1 MRLAL
6 LSLLVPCLASAA
18 QFQRLHAEEATAT
31 GFLQSN
37 WNKYQENYHPN
48 YALDD
53 DPKTAWVEGAEGDG
67 LGEALTIPL
76 SNLASARA
84 VRLVLFNG
92 YQKSAALLAANGA
105 PAQLTATVRGP
116 GGLEAGRKQLTL
128 ARKMGPQ
135 SFDIPV
141 SGPVVDVVL
150 TVDGVHPGAKY
161 RDTCISDVQ
170 VFVDSDVP
178 YNAGAEKAKREALLR
193 WKKERLSTAKY
204 YASLPRTY
212 PYASTHFD
220 KKETSRLLASR
231 FIRRKKGAEPE
242 YVAVKGFA
250 PLLERLR
257 QGDAL
262 VSDLVSSEDRALLQE
277 LELRSKEKPAQEG
290 RWYSLSYKGRMV
302 PPENLSLPTYVQALF
317 HLGESTL
324 FEAKGLGAQTPK
336 LPPDVEYGEAE
347 LRSNL
352 RVLEG
357 SATDLKKVY
366 FRNTRLSVDRGTTTD
381 TTHVLALF
389 QGGRLSRL
397 VTLSRQEDDLEGPY
411 TTVRVVLPTYSGDK
425 VSRVESTGFTD
436 WEGSEEVASPEVGL
450 NVHQSVFQAVTRS

>member
-6 LSLLVPCLASAA
+6 LSLLVPSLASAA
-18 QFQRLHAEEATAT
+18 GFQRLHAEEATAT

-67 LGEALTIPL
+67 IGEALTIPL

-84 VRLVLFNG
+84 VRLVIFNG

-116 GGLEAGRKQLTL
+116 GGKEAGRKQLTL

-161 RDTCISDVQ
+161 RDTCVSDVQ

-178 YNAGAEKAKREALLR
+178 YNAGAEKAKREALLK
-193 WKKERLSTAKY
+193 WKKERLATAKY

-220 KKETSRLLASR
+220 KKETSRQLASR
-231 FIRRKKGAEPE
+231 FVRRKKGTEPE
-242 YVAVKGFA
+242 YVPVKGFA

-257 QGDAL
+257 KEDAL
-262 VSDLVSSEDRALLQE
+262 VSGLVSAQDRALLQE
-277 LELRSKEKPAQEG
+277 LETLSKEKPAPEG
-290 RWYSLSYKGRMV
+290 RWYSLSYQGRMV
-302 PPENLSLPTYVQALF
+302 PPENLSVPAYAQALF

-336 LPPDVEYGEAE
+336 LPPGEDFGEAE

-366 FRNTRLSVDRGTTTD
+366 FRNTRLAVDRGTSTT
-381 TTHVLALF
+381 TTHVLALLE
-389 QGGRLSRL
+389 GGKLSRL
-397 VTLSRQEDDLEGPY
+397 VTLSRQEDEIEGAF
-411 TTVRVVLPTYSGDK
+411 TTVTVVLPTYSGDK
-425 VSRVESTGFTD
+425 VSRVESTSLWD
-436 WEGSEEVASPEVGL
+436 WEGTEEVAGPEVGL
-450 NVHQSVFQAVTRS
+450 RVNQTVFQALTRS